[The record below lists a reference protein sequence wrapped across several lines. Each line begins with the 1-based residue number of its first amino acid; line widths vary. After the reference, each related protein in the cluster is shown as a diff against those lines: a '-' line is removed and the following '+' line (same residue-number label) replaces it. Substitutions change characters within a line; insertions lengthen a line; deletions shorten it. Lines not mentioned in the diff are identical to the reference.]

1 MDLLKLTMTILSR
14 LFARQADPRDR
25 LRPLWHALIAW
36 SRQPRWYA
44 ELGVADTVP
53 GRFDML
59 SATTV
64 LALLRFERD
73 PALAQEAVLLT
84 ELFIE
89 DMDGQLRESGIG
101 DVVVGKHVGRL
112 MSVLGGRLG
121 AFREALAAAD
131 EDALADAV
139 RRNMTMIEN
148 ADPAAL
154 AAALRAEHARFA
166 ALDAEAFLA
175 GNLA

>member
-1 MDLLKLTMTILSR
+1 MNLLSR
-14 LFARQADPRDR
+14 LFARPADPRDR
-25 LRPLWHALIAW
+25 LKPLWHALVAG

-53 GRFDML
+53 GRFDMV
-59 SATTV
+59 STMTA
-64 LALLRFERD
+64 LALLRLEQD
-73 PALAQEAVLLT
+73 QAMAQDAALLI

-89 DMDGQLRESGIG
+89 DMDGQLRERGIG

-121 AFREALAAAD
+121 AYR
-131 EDALADAV
+131 DALMAEDHAALTDAV
-139 RRNMTMIEN
+139 RRNVTLTEG

-154 AAALRAEHARFA
+154 ATALQAEHVRFA
-166 ALDAEAFLA
+166 ELDANTVLA
-175 GNLA
+175 GDIA

>member
-1 MDLLKLTMTILSR
+1 MNLLSR

-25 LRPLWHALIAW
+25 LKPLWHAVVGL

-44 ELGVADTVP
+44 DLGVADTVP
-53 GRFDML
+53 GRFDMV
-59 SATTV
+59 SAMIS
-64 LALLRFERD
+64 LALLRLERD
-73 PALAQEAVLLT
+73 PALAPDAALLT

-121 AFREALAAAD
+121 AYR
-131 EDALADAV
+131 DALATEDDSALAEAV
-139 RRNMTMIEN
+139 QRNVTMVDSAN
-148 ADPAAL
+148 PAAL
-154 AAALRAEHARFA
+154 AAALRTESARFA
-166 ALDAEAFLA
+166 ALDAHAFLA
-175 GNLA
+175 GDLA

>member
-1 MDLLKLTMTILSR
+1 MNFLSR

-25 LRPLWHALIAW
+25 LKPLWHAVVAL
-36 SRQPRWYA
+36 SRRPRWYA

-53 GRFDML
+53 GRFDMV
-59 SATTV
+59 SATTA
-64 LALLRFERD
+64 LALLRLERD
-73 PALAQEAVLLT
+73 PALAQDAALLI

-89 DMDGQLRESGIG
+89 DMDGQLRESGVG

-121 AFREALAAAD
+121 AYRDALVAANDAALA
-131 EDALADAV
+131 EAV
-139 RRNMTMIEN
+139 RRNVTMIDG

-166 ALDAEAFLA
+166 ALDADAFLA
-175 GNLA
+175 GDLA

>member
-1 MDLLKLTMTILSR
+1 MTLLSR

-25 LRPLWHALIAW
+25 LKPLWHAVVAR

-44 ELGVADTVP
+44 ELGVADSVP
-53 GRFDML
+53 GRFDMV
-59 SATTV
+59 SAMTA
-64 LALLRFERD
+64 LALLRLEHDR
-73 PALAQEAVLLT
+73 AQDAALLT

-121 AFREALAAAD
+121 AYR
-131 EDALADAV
+131 DALANTDDAVLTEAV
-139 RRNMTMIEN
+139 RRNVTLIEN

-154 AAALRAEHARFA
+154 AAALRAEDARFA
-166 ALDAEAFLA
+166 ALDANAFLA
-175 GNLA
+175 GDIG

>member
-1 MDLLKLTMTILSR
+1 MMNLLSR
-14 LFARQADPRDR
+14 LFARPANPRDR
-25 LRPLWHALIAW
+25 LKPLWHALVAR

-53 GRFDML
+53 GRFDMV
-59 SATTV
+59 STMTA
-64 LALLRFERD
+64 LALLRLERD
-73 PALAQEAVLLT
+73 PALAQDAALLI

-121 AFREALAAAD
+121 AYRDAFVAANDAALT
-131 EDALADAV
+131 EAV
-139 RRNMTMIEN
+139 RRNVTLTEGT
-148 ADPAAL
+148 DPAAL
-154 AAALRAEHARFA
+154 AAALHAEHARFA
-166 ALDAEAFLA
+166 ALDAGAFLA
-175 GNLA
+175 GHIA